1 MAIHSFFYCQRY
13 DNQRKRTS
21 ESDNDNQALKVILA
35 GTKMIE

>member
-1 MAIHSFFYCQRY
+1 MTIE
-13 DNQRKRTS
+13 RKRTS